1 MWKNKPLMIVLSV
14 LISIVLWLYVVTV
27 VSPESEA
34 TLYNIPVVL
43 QGESALDERGLVLV
57 SDDEY
62 KINLQL
68 YGNRKDLNKVNS
80 GNVTI
85 IADLTK
91 IYDPGTHNLSY
102 NISYPG
108 DVPSDAF
115 TEMSRTPSRIR
126 VTVEQKI
133 TKKIPVE
140 LSYTGTVPINYRA
153 KTDAVVLDYPE
164 VSITGPMSVIS
175 QIETARIQVDMT
187 DQIKTFEQTCRF
199 TLCNKDGEPVDAA
212 SVVTD
217 VAEVTATVPIQFMKY
232 VPLKVVLLPGGGA
245 DEKNT
250 TVVYEHDKIRIAGS
264 RETLLGINEIVLDT
278 IDLGALTRKTVFEY
292 DVVLQEGVE
301 NVSLIHKTK
310 VTVDF
315 PSLLTKEFT
324 VSQFESVNVPE
335 GMVAEILN
343 QTLTVKLRGPREKI
357 ANMTPEDITVEVDFA
372 NALAGTSAVN
382 VTIRISTRFPEVGV
396 LGGPYSV
403 NATLQTAEEARKQ

>member
-1 MWKNKPLMIVLSV
+1 MWKNKPLMIILSA

-57 SDDEY
+57 SDDSY

-68 YGNRKDLNKVNS
+68 YGNRTDLNKVNS

-102 NISYPG
+102 SISYPG
-108 DVPSDAF
+108 DVPSGAF

-133 TKKIPVE
+133 TKKVPVE
-140 LSYTGTVPINYRA
+140 LNYVGSVAVNYRA

-164 VSITGPMSVIS
+164 ISITGPASVIN
-175 QIETARIQVDMT
+175 QITKAKIEVDLT
-187 DQIKTFEQTCRF
+187 GQIKTFEQTCRF
-199 TLCNKDGEPVDAA
+199 TLCDEDGEPVDAA

-217 VAEVTATVPIQFMKY
+217 VAEVAATVPIQFMKD
-232 VPLKVVLLPGGGA
+232 VPLKVKLVSGGGA
-245 DEKNT
+245 NEKNT
-250 TVVYEHDKIRIAGS
+250 TVTYEHDQIRIAGS
-264 RETLLGINEIVLDT
+264 RETLLSINEIELGI
-278 IDLGALTRKTVFEY
+278 IDLGTLTQKKVFSY
-292 DVVLQEGVE
+292 DVVLPEGVE
-301 NVSLIHKTK
+301 NVSLIPKTT

-315 PSLLTKEFT
+315 PSLLTKDFT
-324 VSQFESVNVPE
+324 VTQFVSLNVPE
-335 GMVAEILN
+335 EMTAEILN
-343 QTLTVKLRGPREKI
+343 QTLVVKIRGPREKI
-357 ANMTPEDITVEVDFA
+357 VNMTPEDITVEVDFT
-372 NALAGTSAVN
+372 NAVIGTSTVN
-382 VTIRISTRFPEVGV
+382 VTIKISKRFPEVGV
-396 LGGPYSV
+396 LGTYSV
-403 NATLQTAEEARKQ
+403 NATLQSTAEAQKK